1 MTDPPH
7 CLQHDHWSPTHAEDA
22 QHCRFCV
29 QFVWE
34 KPCIPTSA
42 ECIMWAVYC
51 LPGDLKRGALGSGH
65 VIALAV
71 LVLPVTARQYVC
83 MADTVSPPLMA

>member
-1 MTDPPH
+1 METTFSAMSVGDPMPY
-7 CLQHDHWSPTHAEDA
+7 WIRAE
-22 QHCRFCV
+22 
-29 QFVWE
+29 
-34 KPCIPTSA
+34 S
-42 ECIMWAVYC
+42 ECIMWTVYC